1 MSRTLPGNREAT
13 HEEVVMARHALIH
26 RRQDDAVDTDA
37 STDQT
42 DTTTRNDRV
51 VDDERTAA
59 RTEPRN
65 EPRNEHVVEVSPRE
79 RFGGTNWGACFFGWL
94 VAVGLTVLLAAITS
108 AIATA
113 VGANLNWSIHDAEN
127 NAGTIGVAAAI
138 AIAVIMFIGYYAGGY
153 VAGRM
158 SRFDAVRQGLGV
170 WIIGIVAIAIAVAVT
185 AIWGNRYDVLDRLDL
200 PTVDL
205 SNDQLTTGAV
215 ITGVVLLVVM
225 LVGAVLGSAV
235 GRRYHRRI
243 DRVIVE
249 H

>member
-1 MSRTLPGNREAT
+1 MPGTRPGNREAT
-13 HEEVVMARHALIH
+13 DEEVAMPRHALIH
-26 RRQDDAVDTDA
+26 RRHDDAVDTDA
-37 STDQT
+37 PIDEI
-42 DTTTRNDRV
+42 TTRDAARDDGF
-51 VDDERTAA
+51 VDDELT
-59 RTEPRN
+59 
-65 EPRNEHVVEVSPRE
+65 RNEHVVEVSPRE

-113 VGANLNWSIHDAEN
+113 VGANLNWSIHDAEH
-127 NAGTIGVAAAI
+127 NAGTIGVAAAV
-138 AIAVIMFIGYYAGGY
+138 AIAVIMFLGYYAGGY

-170 WIIGIVAIAIAVAVT
+170 WVIGVVTIAVAVAVT

-205 SNDQLTTGAV
+205 SNDQITTGAV
-215 ITGVVLLVVM
+215 ITGLVLLAVM
-225 LVGAVLGSAV
+225 LVGALLGSAF
-235 GRRYHRRI
+235 GGRYHRRI